1 MNSKYK
7 YLGKN
12 TIIFAISSFGTKFL
26 SFFLVPLYTA
36 VLSTTEYGTAD
47 LITTTGTLLV
57 FILTINI
64 SSSVLR
70 FVIEKRDYGRNI
82 LSYGFRVLIIGTL
95 ACSIVLRVV
104 YEIQILRW
112 PIYYYIFI
120 VLYFFST
127 ALSKSY

>member
-127 ALSKSY
+127 AL